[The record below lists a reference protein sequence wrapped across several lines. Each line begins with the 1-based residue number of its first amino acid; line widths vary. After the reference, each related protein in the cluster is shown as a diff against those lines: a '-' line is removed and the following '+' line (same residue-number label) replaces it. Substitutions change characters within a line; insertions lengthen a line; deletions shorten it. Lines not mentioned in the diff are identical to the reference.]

1 MGEANERRMH
11 GLGQAISTCLSNY
24 ANFNGRARRSEFWWF
39 WLFVVIV
46 QVVVQ
51 TLFAVIVGTDSA
63 LYSLLAFVLA
73 IVLATRCMR
82 QALDVSTTPERAAG
96 CSCWCLFCVGIII
109 MIVLGPSRIRSRQPV
124 RSSTRVTTVA
134 VDVSYRFKRSGSS
147 RTRSSAAASIM
158 LKTAPNLSRLP

>member
-1 MGEANERRMH
+1 MGF
-11 GLGQAISTCLSNY
+11 GQAISTCLSNY

-73 IVLATRCMR
+73 IVLVIP
-82 QALDVSTTPERAAG
+82 LYAAG
-96 CSCWCLFCVGIII
+96 VRRLHDTGKSGWLQLLVLIPCAGISI
-109 MIVLGPSRIRSRQPV
+109 MIVLWAQQGS
-124 RSSTRVTTVA
+124 A
-134 VDVSYRFKRSGSS
+134 VDNQYG
-147 RTRSSAAASIM
+147 
-158 LKTAPNLSRLP
+158 APPA

>member
-1 MGEANERRMH
+1 MGF
-11 GLGQAISTCLSNY
+11 GQAISACFSNY

-73 IVLATRCMR
+73 IVLAIP
-82 QALDVSTTPERAAG
+82 LYAAG
-96 CSCWCLFCVGIII
+96 ARRLHDTGKSGWLQLLEALRRRLVVTGALRRATAAEGYFFRAS
-109 MIVLGPSRIRSRQPV
+109 VLL
-124 RSSTRVTTVA
+124 TH
-134 VDVSYRFKRSGSS
+134 
-147 RTRSSAAASIM
+147 
-158 LKTAPNLSRLP
+158 